1 MLHICKSRIKI
12 VSWARQVGSVCGYGR
27 WVWLVIK
34 PLYSYIPG
42 QGRWA
47 VFVGV
52 ASYKTFLFLYTWA
65 RQVGSVLGVA
75 GGCG

>member
-1 MLHICKSRIKI
+1 MLVCK
-12 VSWARQVGSVCGYGR
+12 VGVTF
-27 WVWLVIK
+27 IK
-34 PLYSYIPG
+34 PLYSSIPG

-52 ASYKTFLFLYTWA
+52 ASYKLIFLYTWT
-65 RQVGSVLGVA
+65 RQVGSVLGVS